1 MQQVVFLSFPWRKH
15 AWREISNVGLANDVT
30 RISDVSVQRAHW
42 EMSEGMPYFLW
53 GSALKKRDDENYV
66 VLIVTVLPMPR

>member
-1 MQQVVFLSFPWRKH
+1 
-15 AWREISNVGLANDVT
+15 
-30 RISDVSVQRAHW
+30 
-42 EMSEGMPYFLW
+42 MSEGMPYFLW